1 MYTQADSVQQET
13 RQVHTIN
20 LKRFLHILVIIKQ
33 PKETMKEKIKQVN
46 ELAASYGSYL
56 NQHGKKCI
64 SVWGQVRAF
73 REVFGTEF
81 GIHCMMVEH
90 ADRYVIFKAMIVKS
104 DPEMIISTG
113 FSKQYRDKPGYLSS
127 AETFAISRALSF
139 LGILL
144 EDLTSKEEYEE
155 LEIPVQP
162 MNGKVTTPSANN
174 RYDVSVVKELEKRI
188 LYAPHTA
195 KLDFLWRAN
204 KDLLNQIKIN
214 DLVTYNSIL
223 NKFNSK
229 RDEITTQNEV

>member
-1 MYTQADSVQQET
+1 
-13 RQVHTIN
+13 
-20 LKRFLHILVIIKQ
+20 
-33 PKETMKEKIKQVN
+33 MKEKIKQVN

-90 ADRYVIFKAMIVKS
+90 SDRFVIFKAMIIKS
-104 DPEMIISTG
+104 DPEMIVSTG

-162 MNGKVTTPSANN
+162 MNGKVTTPSANSN
-174 RYDVSVVKELEKRI
+174 RYDVNVVKDLEKKI

-223 NKFNSK
+223 QRFNSK

>member
-1 MYTQADSVQQET
+1 
-13 RQVHTIN
+13 
-20 LKRFLHILVIIKQ
+20 
-33 PKETMKEKIKQVN
+33 MKEKIKQVN
-46 ELAASYGSYL
+46 ELCAANGAYI
-56 NQHGKKCI
+56 NQHGKKTVSAWSKI
-64 SVWGQVRAF
+64 KYF

-81 GIHCMMVEH
+81 GINCVMQEH
-90 ADRYVIFKAMIVKS
+90 SDRYVIMKCIITKC
-104 DPEMIISTG
+104 DPEHIIATG
-113 FSKQYRDKPGYLSS
+113 YSKQFRDKPGYLEI
-127 AETFAISRALSF
+127 AETFAITRALSF
-139 LGILL
+139 MGILL
-144 EDLTSKEEYEE
+144 EDVTSKEEYEE

>member
-1 MYTQADSVQQET
+1 
-13 RQVHTIN
+13 
-20 LKRFLHILVIIKQ
+20 
-33 PKETMKEKIKQVN
+33 MKEKIKQVN

-64 SVWGQVRAF
+64 SVWSQVKAF
-73 REVFGTEF
+73 REVFGTEY
-81 GIHCMMVEH
+81 GINTMIVEH
-90 ADRYVIFKAMIVKS
+90 SDRYVIVKS
-104 DPEMIISTG
+104 LIMGYDPERIIATG

-214 DLVTYNSIL
+214 DLATYNSIL

>member
-1 MYTQADSVQQET
+1 MIE
-13 RQVHTIN
+13 R
-20 LKRFLHILVIIKQ
+20 
-33 PKETMKEKIKQVN
+33 IKQVN

-90 ADRYVIFKAMIVKS
+90 SDRYVIFKAMIVKS

-139 LGILL
+139 MGILL
-144 EDLTSKEEYEE
+144 EDITSKEEYEE
-155 LEIPVQP
+155 LDIPVQP
-162 MNGKVTTPSANN
+162 MNTKGTSSAAT
-174 RYDVSVVKELEKRI
+174 RYDEGTINELIKKVH
-188 LYAPHTA
+188 YAPHTA

-204 KDLLNQIKIN
+204 RELLDQIKIK
-214 DLVTYNSIL
+214 DLATYNSIL

>member
-1 MYTQADSVQQET
+1 
-13 RQVHTIN
+13 
-20 LKRFLHILVIIKQ
+20 
-33 PKETMKEKIKQVN
+33 MKEKIKQVN

-90 ADRYVIFKAMIVKS
+90 SDRYVIFKAMIIKS
-104 DPEMIISTG
+104 DPEMIVSTG

-139 LGILL
+139 MGILL
-144 EDLTSKEEYEE
+144 EDITSKEEYED

-214 DLVTYNSIL
+214 DLATYNSIL

>member
-1 MYTQADSVQQET
+1 
-13 RQVHTIN
+13 
-20 LKRFLHILVIIKQ
+20 
-33 PKETMKEKIKQVN
+33 MKEKIKQVN

-64 SVWGQVRAF
+64 SVWSQVKAF
-73 REVFGTEF
+73 REVFGTEY
-81 GIHCMMVEH
+81 GINTMIVEH
-90 ADRYVIFKAMIVKS
+90 SDRYVIVKS
-104 DPEMIISTG
+104 LIMGYDPERIISTG

-139 LGILL
+139 MGILL
-144 EDLTSKEEYEE
+144 EDITSKEEYED

-162 MNGKVTTPSANN
+162 MNGKSIGPESSDTNTIN
-174 RYDVSVVKELEKRI
+174 ELMKKVH
-188 LYAPHTA
+188 YAPHTA

-204 KDLLNQIKIN
+204 KDLLNQIKIK
-214 DLVTYNSIL
+214 DLATYNSIL